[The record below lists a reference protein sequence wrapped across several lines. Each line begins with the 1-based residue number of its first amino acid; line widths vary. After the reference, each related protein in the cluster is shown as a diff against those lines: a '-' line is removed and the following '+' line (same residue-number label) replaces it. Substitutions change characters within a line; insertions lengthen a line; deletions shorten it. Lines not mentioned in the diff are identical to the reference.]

1 MGKWG
6 EESMS
11 MADIVQIGIF
21 TLSIRQRRERL
32 KLLCQ
37 IS

>member
-32 KLLCQ
+32 NLLCQ